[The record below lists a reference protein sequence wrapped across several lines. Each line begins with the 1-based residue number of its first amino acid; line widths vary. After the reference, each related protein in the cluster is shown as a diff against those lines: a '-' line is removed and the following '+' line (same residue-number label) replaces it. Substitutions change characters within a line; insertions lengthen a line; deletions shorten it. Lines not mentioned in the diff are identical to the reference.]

1 MKKRREIS
9 TAVKR
14 SKVPTGIEGF
24 DDITLGGL
32 PAGRITL
39 LLGLAGSGKTIF
51 GLEFLVRG
59 VRQYGEPGVLI
70 SFEETEE
77 ELTINSSSFGF
88 NLQELVSSGKIA
100 IDYMSV
106 NPGEFIEAGRY
117 DLDGLLVRIE
127 HAVSSVG
134 ARRILLDGIPALFYG
149 FSDASAVRDVLV
161 RLYGWLKDKG
171 LTAVVTAESE
181 TEMIRHGLGRSLPDC
196 IVLLTERISNN
207 FATRYLQVAKY
218 RGSSHAVGEFPFLIG
233 ESGISLIPVTSIQ
246 PAYGVSSERITTG
259 VPQLDKMLGGQGYYR
274 GTSIL
279 VSGEAGTGKT
289 SLAAHL
295 AHASCQR
302 GERCLYFAFE
312 ESEHEIIRNM
322 CSIGIDFQPWL
333 KEGLLRFRSSRATM
347 YGLEMHLVTMHREI
361 NAFQPR
367 VVILDPVTN
376 LLSIASFNDVQI
388 MVSRMI
394 DFLKGKEITGL
405 FTTLTGSEFQESP
418 GEVGVSSL
426 MDTWIVLRN
435 LEMNGERT
443 RLLNI
448 WKSRGM
454 AHDSKVREFLLTDHG
469 VELVDV
475 YAGPSGILTGTAR
488 IAQQEKNDVEQ
499 VRRKHDLER
508 QERQVQARRSTLEA
522 QIATL
527 RAEIE
532 ATDIEME
539 QTHREAE
546 QYEVNMAEMSLS
558 KAEQPGRRRGSQKK
572 KP

>member
-1 MKKRREIS
+1 
-9 TAVKR
+9 KR

-24 DDITLGGL
+24 DQITLGGL
-32 PAGRITL
+32 PTGRITL
-39 LLGLAGSGKTIF
+39 LQGLAGSGKTVF

-59 VRQYGEPGVLI
+59 VRQYNEPGVLI

-77 ELTINSSSFGF
+77 ELTANSSSFGF
-88 NLQELVSSGKIA
+88 NLQELVSSGKMA
-100 IDYMSV
+100 IDYMSM
-106 NPGEFIEAGRY
+106 NPAEFMEAERY
-117 DLDGLLVRIE
+117 SLDGLLVRIE
-127 HAVSSVG
+127 HAVSRVG
-134 ARRILLDGIPALFYG
+134 AKRILLDGIPALFYG
-149 FSDASAVRDVLV
+149 FSNALAVRAVLL
-161 RLYGWLKDKG
+161 RLYDWLKERG
-171 LTAVVTAESE
+171 LTTVVTAESE
-181 TEMIRHGLGRSLPDC
+181 TEMIRHGLNRSLPDC
-196 IVLLTERISNN
+196 IVLLTERISNK

-218 RGSSHAVGEFPFLIG
+218 RGSSHGAGEFPFLIG
-233 ESGISLIPVTSIQ
+233 ENGISLIPVTSIQ

-259 VPQLDKMLGGQGYYR
+259 VPQLDSMLGGQGYYR

-289 SLAAHL
+289 SLAAQL
-295 AHASCQR
+295 AQASCQR

-322 CSIGIDFQPWL
+322 RSIGIDFQPWL
-333 KEGLLRFRSSRATM
+333 KEGLLKFRSSRATM
-347 YGLEMHLVTMHREI
+347 YGLEMHLVTMNREI
-361 NAFQPR
+361 NAFQPQ

-376 LLSIASFNDVQI
+376 LLSAASFNEVQI

-394 DFLKGKEITGL
+394 DFLKGKGITGL

-454 AHDSKVREFLLTDHG
+454 AHDSKVREFLLTDRG

-488 IAQQEKNDVEQ
+488 VAQQEKNGVDQ
-499 VRRKHDLER
+499 VRRKHDQDKQGR
-508 QERQVQARRSTLEA
+508 QAKHRRAVLEA
-522 QIATL
+522 QIVAL
-527 RAEIE
+527 RDEIE

-539 QTHREAE
+539 QIQREAE
-546 QYEVNMAEMSLS
+546 QFEVTTAKMHFG
-558 KAEQPGRRRGSQKK
+558 KAKQPGRRSVRQEKK
-572 KP
+572 S

>member
-1 MKKRREIS
+1 MKKQSRIS
-9 TAVKR
+9 NAVQR
-14 SKVPTGIEGF
+14 SKVPTGIAGF

-39 LLGLAGSGKTIF
+39 VLGLAGSGKTVL

-59 VRQYGEPGVLI
+59 VREYDEPGVLI
-70 SFEETEE
+70 SFEETEK
-77 ELTINSSSFGF
+77 ELVTNSSSFGF
-88 NLQELVSSGKIA
+88 NLQELVSSAKIA

-106 NPGEFIEAGRY
+106 NPGEFIEQGRY
-117 DLDGLLVRIE
+117 DFDGLLVRIE
-127 HAVSSVG
+127 HAVNSVG
-134 ARRILLDGIPALFYG
+134 ARRIVLDGVPALFYG

-171 LTAVVTAESE
+171 LTVVVTAESE
-181 TEMIRHGLGRSLPDC
+181 TDMVRHGLGRSLPDC
-196 IVLLTERISNN
+196 IVLLTERTSNN

-218 RGSSHAVGEFPFLIG
+218 RGSSHGAGEFPFLIG
-233 ESGISLIPVTSIQ
+233 ENGISLIPVTSIR
-246 PAYGVSSERITTG
+246 PAYEVSSERMTTG
-259 VPQLDKMLGGQGYYR
+259 VPQLDKMLGGQGYFR
-274 GTSIL
+274 GNSIL

-312 ESEHEIIRNM
+312 ESELEIIRNM
-322 CSIGIDFQPWL
+322 RSIGIDFQPWI
-333 KEGLLRFRSSRATM
+333 KKGLLRFRSSRATM
-347 YGLEMHLVTMHREI
+347 YGLETHLVTMSREI
-361 NAFQPR
+361 NEFQPR

-376 LLSIASFNDVQI
+376 LLSTGSFSEVQV

-394 DFLKGKEITGL
+394 DFLKGKAITGF
-405 FTTLTGSEFQESP
+405 FTTLTGNEFQESP
-418 GEVGVSSL
+418 SEVGVSSL

-488 IAQQEKNDVEQ
+488 IAQKGKDDVELVNRQ
-499 VRRKHDLER
+499 NDLQR
-508 QERQVQARRSTLEA
+508 QERQRKHRRAVLEA
-522 QIATL
+522 QIAAL

-532 ATDIEME
+532 VTDIEME

-558 KAEQPGRRRGSQKK
+558 GAKQPRRQRGSHERKS
-572 KP
+572 

>member
-1 MKKRREIS
+1 MKKQREIS

-24 DDITLGGL
+24 DHITLGGL

-39 LLGLAGSGKTIF
+39 LQGLAGSGKTIF
-51 GLEFLVRG
+51 GLEFLIRG
-59 VRQYGEPGVLI
+59 VRQYNEPGVLI

-77 ELTINSSSFGF
+77 ELTVNSSSFGF
-88 NLQELVSSGKIA
+88 NLQDLVSSGKIA

-106 NPGEFIEAGRY
+106 KPAEFIEAERY
-117 DLDGLLVRIE
+117 NLDGLLVRIE
-127 HAVSSVG
+127 HAVSRVG

-149 FSDASAVRDVLV
+149 FSNASAVRDVLL
-161 RLYGWLKDKG
+161 RLYDWLKEKG
-171 LTAVVTAESE
+171 LTTVVTAESE
-181 TEMIRHGLGRSLPDC
+181 TEMIRQGLGRSLPDC
-196 IVLLTERISNN
+196 IVLLTERVSNKI
-207 FATRYLQVAKY
+207 ATRYLQVAKY
-218 RGSSHAVGEFPFLIG
+218 RGSFHGAGEFPFLIG
-233 ESGISLIPVTSIQ
+233 ENGISLIPITSIQ
-246 PAYGVSSERITTG
+246 PAYEVSSERITTG
-259 VPQLDKMLGGQGYYR
+259 VPQLDTMLGGQGYYR
-274 GTSIL
+274 GNSIL

-295 AHASCQR
+295 AHASCRR

-312 ESEHEIIRNM
+312 ESEYEIIRNM
-322 CSIGIDFQPWL
+322 CSIGIDFQPWI
-333 KEGLLRFRSSRATM
+333 KEDLLRFRSSRATM
-347 YGLEMHLVTMHREI
+347 YGLEMHLATMAREI
-361 NAFQPR
+361 KAFQPQ
-367 VVILDPVTN
+367 VVVLDPITN
-376 LLSIASFNDVQI
+376 LLSAGSFDEVQA

-394 DFLKGKEITGL
+394 DFLKGKAITGL

-454 AHDSKVREFLLTDHG
+454 AHDSKVREFLLTDRG

-475 YAGPSGILTGTAR
+475 YVGPSGILTGTAR
-488 IAQQEKNDVEQ
+488 VAQQEKNDVDQ
-499 VRRKHDLER
+499 ILRKKNMDRKGR
-508 QERQVQARRSTLEA
+508 QAKQKRAVLEA

-539 QTHREAE
+539 QTQLEAE
-546 QYEVNMAEMSLS
+546 QFEVTTAKMHLGEAKQL
-558 KAEQPGRRRGSQKK
+558 GRRRGRQEKK
-572 KP
+572 S